1 MTIKFSKGFSIVE
14 VLVSMVILSVGV
26 LALSV
31 LQLSSLQNTQGG
43 HMRSQ
48 ATMLAYDIIDAM
60 RANSPAVVNNDYA
73 LGLQEVTPQA
83 IDCYGMDANCTP
95 TDIANSDLNRWRT
108 VLGMYLPGG
117 TGQIETNAVGGA
129 IATAVV
135 TVQWTDPYSAGDGA
149 EQVVLQ
155 AAIR

>member
-1 MTIKFSKGFSIVE
+1 MTKQYSKGFSIIE

-31 LQLSSLQNTQGG
+31 LQLSSMQNTQGG

-48 ATMLAYDIIDAM
+48 ATLLAYDIVDAM
-60 RANSPAVVNNDYA
+60 RANVPAVTNNDYKIGFQDTVPEA
-73 LGLQEVTPQA
+73 TNCIGLE
-83 IDCYGMDANCTP
+83 ANCSP
-95 TDIANSDLNRWRT
+95 AQLASGDLNRWRT
-108 VLGMYLPGG
+108 VLGIYLPGG
-117 TGQIETNAVGGA
+117 TGQVETTAAGGA
-129 IATAVV
+129 IATATV
-135 TVQWTDPYSAGDGA
+135 TVQWIDPYSADQGP

>member
-1 MTIKFSKGFSIVE
+1 MTRQYSKGFSIVE

-48 ATMLAYDIIDAM
+48 ATLLAYDIVDAM
-60 RANSPAVVNNDYA
+60 RANVPGVVNGNYRMA
-73 LGLQEVTPQA
+73 LGSDIPQA
-83 IDCYGMDANCTP
+83 VNCYGMEANCLPNDLAT
-95 TDIANSDLNRWRT
+95 SDLNRWRT
-108 VLGMYLPGG
+108 VLATYLPGG
-117 TGQIETNAVGGA
+117 TGQIVTNAAGGA
-129 IATAVV
+129 IATATV
-135 TVQWTDPYSAGDGA
+135 TVQWLDPYSAEDGP